1 MSESWHTQWWSLM
14 MSWPSC
20 KIIPPARYAVDNKL
34 EPTPHPRTVVSA
46 SVALTAPDLVSS
58 PLPASSPPPQTDM
71 EDDSSFA
78 DHSQAW
84 GSPKWPSSALQE
96 SSSLD
101 SIIILSLTT
110 SDGAPH
116 TSDINPAP
124 KAKKSKTLLT
134 SGDLEGPMS
143 IIDINDIDDPQD
155 EQLNRS
161 NPTANIKFFFSPA
174 PRLQGQSKRCMKCN
188 LCVWVSLC
196 FSLKPSYVH
205 HRQGLGC
212 AKQNKVLISEHS
224 TLWCHAV
231 ALHMV
236 HPQSPLTH
244 MHSILFP
251 VLVQKVVWSK
261 PLWLD
266 ATRRHQAAQGGCF
279 RQCQQNSA
287 NKSWG
292 PL

>member
-1 MSESWHTQWWSLM
+1 M
-14 MSWPSC
+14 
-20 KIIPPARYAVDNKL
+20 
-34 EPTPHPRTVVSA
+34 
-46 SVALTAPDLVSS
+46 ALTAPDLVSS

-161 NPTANIKFFFSPA
+161 NPTANIKFFFSPV

-188 LCVWVSLC
+188 LC
-196 FSLKPSYVH
+196 
-205 HRQGLGC
+205 
-212 AKQNKVLISEHS
+212 
-224 TLWCHAV
+224 
-231 ALHMV
+231 M
-236 HPQSPLTH
+236 
-244 MHSILFP
+244 
-251 VLVQKVVWSK
+251 
-261 PLWLD
+261 
-266 ATRRHQAAQGGCF
+266 
-279 RQCQQNSA
+279 
-287 NKSWG
+287 
-292 PL
+292 